1 MDLNSLFSSID
12 LSTVNIV
19 GGAALVVGSFLA
31 NGQLNRMAARREAK
45 IRFVESQLEDLYGP
59 LYAITQS
66 NGAIYEKFRQSD
78 PELVGAILEGGEIDA
93 EGGAK
98 RELWNASVFQPS
110 NLRMRDVIE
119 NNAHLFAAE
128 TMPASVLQFLAH
140 VENWEAVLSA
150 KGGGSAPKELV
161 AYPETFPEYIAQEYD
176 RISKRHAK
184 LVGRSRK

>member
-1 MDLNSLFSSID
+1 MDLNSLFSTID
-12 LSTVNIV
+12 LTSVNLL
-19 GGAALVVGSFLA
+19 GGIALVVLSFLA

-45 IRFVESQLEDLYGP
+45 IRFVESQLKDLYGP

-66 NGAIYEKFRQSD
+66 NGAIYEKFKESD
-78 PELVGAILEGGEIDA
+78 PELVEAISEGGEIGA

-98 RELWNASVFQPS
+98 RELWNSNVFQPS

-128 TMPASVLQFLAH
+128 TMPDAVVQFLAH
-140 VENWEAVLSA
+140 VENWEAVLSY
-150 KGGGSAPKELV
+150 KGGAGARKELV
-161 AYPETFPEYIAQEYD
+161 AYPEAFPQYIAEEYE